1 MMNQCGLALPCDQGA
16 ELGFFRHIYV
26 DIGDSQSLSD
36 NLSTFSG
43 HMKNLSE
50 ILSNVGGKDLVL
62 LDELGTG
69 TSPKEGEAIAYSVI
83 SYLLEKHAITLVSSH
98 FEGLKAYALS
108 HPEVTNASMMFDEQT
123 LTPTY
128 KLKMGLPGESYGL
141 VVAKRF

>member
-1 MMNQCGLALPCDQGA
+1 MLDEKTSLIVISGPNAGGKTVALKTIGLLVMMNQSGLALPCDQGA

-62 LDELGTG
+62 LDELYNITNN
-69 TSPKEGEAIAYSVI
+69 
-83 SYLLEKHAITLVSSH
+83 LLV
-98 FEGLKAYALS
+98 AL
-108 HPEVTNASMMFDEQT
+108 E
-123 LTPTY
+123 
-128 KLKMGLPGESYGL
+128 
-141 VVAKRF
+141 